1 MNGMGETG
9 AEMKRRR
16 ERIVVD
22 IYIYI
27 GRICRVTVSGSI
39 RKGGLGAMAK
49 LAAGPITRYPT
60 HTHTPPHP
68 HTPTVLRLGN
78 IHPHTHT
85 NTPYCIVFFLFKK

>member
-60 HTHTPPHP
+60 HTHT
-68 HTPTVLRLGN
+68 HTPTPTHTDCVALGKY
-78 IHPHTHT
+78 PPTHTHQHT
-85 NTPYCIVFFLFKK
+85 LLYSIFSI